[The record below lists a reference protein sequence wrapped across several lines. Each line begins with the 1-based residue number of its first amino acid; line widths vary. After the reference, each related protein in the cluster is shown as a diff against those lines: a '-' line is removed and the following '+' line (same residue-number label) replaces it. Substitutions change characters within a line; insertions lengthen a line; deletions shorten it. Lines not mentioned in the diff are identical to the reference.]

1 MSLQWLI
8 DNAHFLAAAGL
19 FLCILV
25 VAMANAR
32 RVEGKQSGDVS
43 RVRQSVDA
51 IGELIAVR
59 RNDRYIW
66 IARLMLLVAAGL
78 AVLMFADLIT
88 LFWLEIA
95 VFGLFIAFWTVQT
108 IELE

>member
-1 MSLQWLI
+1 
-8 DNAHFLAAAGL
+8 
-19 FLCILV
+19 
-25 VAMANAR
+25 MANAR

-51 IGELIAVR
+51 SSSLCDARIGTSGSPPH
-59 RNDRYIW
+59 
-66 IARLMLLVAAGL
+66 AAGRGS
-78 AVLMFADLIT
+78 AVVMFADLIT

-95 VFGLFIAFWTVQT
+95 VLGLFIAFWTVQT

>member
-1 MSLQWLI
+1 
-8 DNAHFLAAAGL
+8 
-19 FLCILV
+19 
-25 VAMANAR
+25 
-32 RVEGKQSGDVS
+32 
-43 RVRQSVDA
+43 
-51 IGELIAVR
+51 
-59 RNDRYIW
+59 
-66 IARLMLLVAAGL
+66 MLLVAAGS